1 MPSKLSLCACGAD
14 MPEQWD
20 PDWNQWRQP
29 WQCAPC
35 AAAAETRRREE
46 EIAAALHASEI
57 PERWQALSL
66 SVYLQ
71 QRKDEPWDDFRNRL
85 DDCPSPTLGITS
97 WNKPAARLVR
107 AWSPEAPGSQPGG
120 HLMLVGPVGGGKSV
134 LAIAG
139 LADAIRRDSSLDG
152 YFLPEPF
159 LIEGLRL
166 EVAGMRK
173 RGLLARAA
181 TVRALVLDELG
192 STERV
197 SDWHRDAIEFLLGAR
212 YNAGA
217 PTLITSNLNLEQ
229 IKIKYG
235 DRVQSRLVEM
245 LGGTRKKLP
254 GLRELTGVD
263 WRTDMHHEK
272 STTEYTAEE

>member
-1 MPSKLSLCACGAD
+1 
-14 MPEQWD
+14 
-20 PDWNQWRQP
+20 
-29 WQCAPC
+29 
-35 AAAAETRRREE
+35 
-46 EIAAALHASEI
+46 
-57 PERWQALSL
+57 
-66 SVYLQ
+66 
-71 QRKDEPWDDFRNRL
+71 
-85 DDCPSPTLGITS
+85 
-97 WNKPAARLVR
+97 
-107 AWSPEAPGSQPGG
+107 
-120 HLMLVGPVGGGKSV
+120 MLVGPVGGGKSA
-134 LAIAG
+134 LAMAA

-152 YFLPEPF
+152 YFLPEPI

-181 TVRALVLDELG
+181 TTRALVLDELG

-197 SDWHRDAIEFLLGAR
+197 SDWHRDAVEFLLGSR

-229 IKIKYG
+229 IKAKYG

-254 GLRELTGVD
+254 GLRELAGVD
-263 WRTDMHHEK
+263 WRTDIKH
-272 STTEYTAEE
+272 SDQTE